1 MSMAESSPRPL
12 RGVLL
17 DVDGTLLDSNDA
29 HAQSWVDALAEH
41 GIARPFEQLRRLIG
55 MGSDRLLPAIGIDE
69 PSELAQALQA
79 TRSQIFQRE
88 YLPKLQPFA
97 SARALV
103 ERMREQGWSLVV
115 ASSASKDE
123 LGGLLE
129 RAGVADLLELRTSAD
144 DAESSK
150 PAPDIVEAAVSLSG
164 HAADEVLLLGDTPYD
179 VAAGTRAGVGVVAVR
194 CGGWADQDLNGA
206 IAIYDDPAALLR
218 EFATSPFAR
227 R

>member
-1 MSMAESSPRPL
+1 MAKSSTRPM
-12 RGVLL
+12 RGALL

-29 HAQSWVDALAEH
+29 HAQSWIDALAEH
-41 GIARPFEQLRRLIG
+41 GVARPFEQLRRLIG
-55 MGSDRLLPAIGIDE
+55 MGSDHLLPAIGIDE
-69 PSELAQALQA
+69 SSELARALLE
-79 TRSQIFQRE
+79 TRSQIFRRE
-88 YLPKLQPFA
+88 YLSKLQPFP

-103 ERMREQGWSLVV
+103 ERMREQGSSLVV

-123 LGGLLE
+123 LGGLLG

-150 PAPDIVEAAVSLSG
+150 PAPDIIEAAVALSG
-164 HAADEVLLLGDTPYD
+164 HVAGELLLLGDTPYD

-194 CGGWADQDLNGA
+194 CGGWADQDLKGA

-218 EFATSPFAR
+218 DFASSPFAR